1 MNSSALVSTRAV
13 WALEGVRS
21 LTVAATSVRHLRVR
35 CPPWSNI
42 LCQYNVCVGLTRG
55 SSSTVPTVAAGSM
68 SAKGALCT
76 AYRHQA
82 TDQFHRF
89 LHHPHVVQP
98 DGVDGLPRVKGDQQ
112 QWLNTEQWHGYS
124 ETYLK
129 RHMQYPATVELSNP
143 AVNARHDL
151 LYECLGL
158 VYELYGGLAED
169 LQELHDDP
177 LHPQFHRRIS
187 RIKCDRER
195 IAAELDKRYAELH
208 PTVKTVYDAF
218 LVRRYYHLADWI
230 VHVERK
236 RERLINDLSPDL
248 MEKIMRMRGL
258 AEQYL
263 RHLRVLE
270 RALYDD
276 PIMGLLEGDRD
287 TNALDQYT
295 PGELGILRQKAAYF
309 RKMRHFGA
317 NQLDADTHTH

>member
-1 MNSSALVSTRAV
+1 MCSPVSTPAV
-13 WALEGVRS
+13 RTLDGVRCW
-21 LTVAATSVRHLRVR
+21 TAAATSMWHSRHR
-35 CPPWSNI
+35 CPPWSNTV
-42 LCQYNVCVGLTRG
+42 CQRGACVGLTFG
-55 SSSTVPTVAAGSM
+55 SSFMTPVAAVGSM
-68 SAKGALCT
+68 STSGALCV

-89 LHHPHVVQP
+89 LHNPHVVQP

-124 ETYLK
+124 DTYLQ
-129 RHMQYPATVELSNP
+129 RHMQYPATVELNNP

-177 LHPQFHRRIS
+177 LHPHFHRRIA
-187 RIKCDRER
+187 RIKRDRER
-195 IAAELDKRYAELH
+195 IAAELDKRYAKLH

-230 VHVERK
+230 EHVERK
-236 RERLINDLSPDL
+236 RERLINDLSPDV
-248 MEKIMRMRGL
+248 MEKRMRMRGI

-270 RALYDD
+270 YALYED
-276 PIMGLLEGDRD
+276 PLMGLLEGDRD
-287 TNALDQYT
+287 TNVLNQYT
-295 PGELGILRQKAAYF
+295 PGELAILRQKAAYF
-309 RKMRHFGA
+309 RKMRRFGA
-317 NQLDADTHTH
+317 NQLDADLHTH